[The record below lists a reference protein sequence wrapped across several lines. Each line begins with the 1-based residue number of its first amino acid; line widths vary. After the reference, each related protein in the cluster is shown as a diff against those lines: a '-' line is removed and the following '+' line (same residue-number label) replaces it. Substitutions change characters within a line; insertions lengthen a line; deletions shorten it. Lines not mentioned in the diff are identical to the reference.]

1 MNKYIVV
8 DNAAVDEVVANRF
21 LQSPEF
27 EQGRSLLALLRGE
40 VKSAQVSASLRVTRS
55 GDGIYL
61 TGIKLSASPKFLV
74 IDEEQSRLLHG
85 QSVADALF
93 SFQKLLR
100 FAKKLWQGLSLT
112 YSERLIAGSSKA
124 VLFPYRYK
132 PAPFRI
138 VIEREPWAD
147 RLNKRG
153 QGGNW
158 LLAYKAGHE
167 GGDANR
173 EQAELTNFRKAFEAV
188 TEVRKELAD
197 QKTETGSEIDPAIDQ
212 IEVLQLEQSAAFG
225 TTSLY
230 RRYEDWLPLL
240 TQQQTRFVTNP
251 ITKPTRIEGAAGTGK
266 TLALILKA
274 IYTLRTAKERGEPCH
289 LVFVTHSDATKR
301 TIEEVASVIDSG
313 GFVML
318 DRNLALQSL
327 KVCTLSELC
336 ADVLRQSIS
345 ESEFIDRDAMESKEL
360 QLLYISESL
369 DRAITSELPGH
380 SKFMSAELV
389 SFMEE
394 EDRWRIVT
402 MLQHEISV
410 IIKGRAAEDID
421 RYKKVPT
428 LKYGLP
434 IINDAD
440 KGFIYTIYG
449 IYSKYLSDAGQ
460 FDTDDVVLTTI
471 GQLDTPI
478 WRRRRVRD
486 GYDALLI
493 DETHLFNINELQ
505 LFHYFTKTEGPYPI
519 VYSVDRSQAVGDKG
533 WSTEDI
539 ASTIANGPDS
549 LGNANG
555 DREVVHTVFRSSAE
569 IVNLAFAVLSSGATL
584 FTNFDNPMAA
594 ASSGFTDQEERLCAD
609 PVYYNVI
616 GEHNLLEAA
625 FDRADKLREELSCRR
640 SDILIV
646 SLSNEIIKDLIEFGE
661 AKNKPL
667 LILTKRGDA
676 TAVQAARESAQWV
689 IGHADFVGGLEF
701 QAVIV
706 VGVDGGRV
714 PPNAGNDNFS
724 SKSFLSYVSHNRLYV
739 AISRARYRVELLGE
753 RARGASRLIA
763 PAIEAGLVEERNF

>member
-1 MNKYIVV
+1 MNKFIVV

-27 EQGRSLLALLRGE
+27 EQGRSLLALLLGE

-55 GDGIYL
+55 GEGIYL
-61 TGIKLSASPKFLV
+61 TGTKLSAEPKFLV
-74 IDEEQSRLLHG
+74 IDEEQTKLFHG
-85 QSVADALF
+85 QSVTDALF

-112 YSERLIAGSSKA
+112 YSERLITGSSKA

-132 PAPFRI
+132 PAPYRI

-147 RLNKRG
+147 RLSKRG
-153 QGGNW
+153 QSGNW

-173 EQAELTNFRKAFEAV
+173 EQAELTNFRKAFEAIA
-188 TEVRKELAD
+188 EVRKALAD
-197 QKTETGSEIDPAIDQ
+197 QGVRLGAEVGPAIDQ
-212 IEVLQLEQSAAFG
+212 MEVLQLDQSAAFG

-240 TQQQTRFVTNP
+240 TEQQTRFVTTP

-266 TLALILKA
+266 TLALMLKA
-274 IYTLRTAKERGEPCH
+274 IYTLRAAKERGDACH

-301 TIEEVASVIDSG
+301 TIEEVASVIDSD
-313 GFVML
+313 GFVMS
-318 DRNLALQSL
+318 DRRLSLQSV

-369 DRAITSELPGH
+369 DRAIREELPGH
-380 SKFMSAELV
+380 SKFMSPEMVA
-389 SFMEE
+389 FMEGE
-394 EDRWRIVT
+394 ERWRIVT

-410 IIKGRAAEDID
+410 IIKGRAAEDLD
-421 RYKKVPT
+421 RYKKVPP

-434 IINDAD
+434 IKSDAD
-440 KGFIYTIYG
+440 KGFIFTIYG

-460 FDTDDVVLTTI
+460 FDNDDVVLTTI

-478 WRRRRVRD
+478 WRRRRIRD
-486 GYDALLI
+486 GYDAVLI

-505 LFHYFTKTEGPYPI
+505 LFHYFTMTEVPYPI

-533 WSTEDI
+533 WSIEDI
-539 ASTIANGPDS
+539 ASTIASEPEDS
-549 LGNANG
+549 GLANG
-555 DREVVHTVFRSSAE
+555 EREVVQTVFRSSAE

-584 FTNFDNPMAA
+584 FTNFDNPMTA
-594 ASSGFTDQEERLCAD
+594 ASSGFTEQEERICAD
-609 PVYYNVI
+609 PVFYNVI
-616 GEHNLLEAA
+616 GEQAVLEAA
-625 FDRADKLREELSCRR
+625 FNRAEALREELGCRR

-646 SLSNEIIKDLIEFGE
+646 SLSNEVIKGLVDFAE

-676 TAVQAARESAQWV
+676 TAVQAARDSAQWV
-689 IGHADFVGGLEF
+689 VGHADFVGGLEF
-701 QAVIV
+701 QAVVI

-714 PPNAGNDNFS
+714 PPNGGNDNFS
-724 SKSFLSYVSHNRLYV
+724 SKNFLSYVSHNRLYV
-739 AISRARYRVELLGE
+739 AISRARYRVEMLGE
-753 RARGASRLIA
+753 RARGPSRLIS
-763 PAIEAGLVEERNF
+763 PAIQAGLVEERNY